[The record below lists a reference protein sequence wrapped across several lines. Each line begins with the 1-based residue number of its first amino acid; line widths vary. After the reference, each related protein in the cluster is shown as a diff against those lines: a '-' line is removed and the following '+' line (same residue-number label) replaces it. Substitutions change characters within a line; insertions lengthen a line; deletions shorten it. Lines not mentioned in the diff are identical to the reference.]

1 MTTPSAISVPKQF
14 SEGSPADWFQRFE
27 ICCTANGWGDET
39 KAKRLPTLLEG
50 EALAVWLELSE
61 AEQKDYKAAK
71 AKMLERMG
79 PVQFVSMDDFHRRR
93 LLPGESL
100 SVFVHELKRLMDQ
113 AMPEADAP
121 TRKQLLIH
129 QFLTGV
135 PVEVSKQLRAAG
147 EIEDLDRLI
156 QRAKLLMTLDCREK
170 TAAVEKQQMDT
181 VEALKEQVTALTEQV
196 AALTTTQRS
205 RQPASLLCFRCN
217 QPGHMQRNCPN
228 KSRRCYVCGRNGHI
242 ASECRSGN
250 GGGAPRLGMGRPQ
263 RQ

>member
-14 SEGSPADWFQRFE
+14 SEGSPVDWFQRFE
-27 ICCTANGWGDET
+27 ICCNANSWGRSESQEAT
-39 KAKRLPTLLEG
+39 EG

-61 AEQKDYKAAK
+61 DEQKDYKVAK
-71 AKMLERMG
+71 AKILERMG
-79 PVQFVSMDDFHRRR
+79 PVQFVSMDDFHRCR

-100 SVFVHELKRLMDQ
+100 SVFIHELKRLMDQ
-113 AMPEADAP
+113 AMPDADAQ

-129 QFLTGV
+129 QFLTGI
-135 PVEVSKQLRAAG
+135 PVEMSKQLRAAG

-170 TAAVEKQQMDT
+170 TTAVEKQQIDT
-181 VEALKEQVTALTEQV
+181 VEALKQQVTAFTEQV
-196 AALTTTQRS
+196 AALTTTTQRS

-217 QPGHMQRNCPN
+217 LPGHVQRNCPN

-250 GGGAPRLGMGRPQ
+250 GGGEPRLGMGRPQ

>member
-14 SEGSPADWFQRFE
+14 SEGSPVDWFQRFE
-27 ICCTANGWGDET
+27 ICCNANSWGDET

-61 AEQKDYKAAK
+61 DEQKDYKVAK
-71 AKMLERMG
+71 AKILERMG
-79 PVQFVSMDDFHRRR
+79 PVQFILMDDFHRCW

-100 SVFVHELKRLMDQ
+100 SVFIHELKRLMDQ
-113 AMPEADAP
+113 AMPDADAQ

-129 QFLTGV
+129 QFLTGI
-135 PVEVSKQLRAAG
+135 PLEVSKQLQAAG

-156 QRAKLLMTLDCREK
+156 QRTKLLMTLDCREK

-196 AALTTTQRS
+196 AALITTTQRL

-217 QPGHMQRNCPN
+217 LPRHMQGNYPN
-228 KSRRCYVCGRNGHI
+228 KSRQCYVCRRNGHI
-242 ASECRSGN
+242 ASECRSV
-250 GGGAPRLGMGRPQ
+250 
-263 RQ
+263 